1 MWSFKCIAF
10 VCCLSLMSTVWAL
23 PTVKIDNDSDAQKP
37 EQIIAVDVIQMPADE
52 KPTDNSKPSE
62 MAIDPKPIEVKPT
75 EQTKPSD
82 APSSSLLPPSS
93 APTTTIL
100 ETIPLSVGPPRRQF
114 LYDQRQDGKYNI
126 RADLENFVILVVP
139 SSGNSLL
146 DLLKRSG
153 QRQPQQQHN
162 KRTHHIKHHKKYHAP
177 SAVKPV
183 EGKKVA
189 NRLDYLNRPDG
200 EVETPAVGEF
210 IEGRTPYHVDIQSDE
225 IIRPSAYALNGVRS
239 IADLPLINLDE
250 NTASTGASDS
260 TIVTGTGKQE
270 PEQQQQ
276 PNLSSWPR
284 TTTDN
289 TENSSPRLPKSITI
303 GGYPF
308 SNLNTVLLTPTIK
321 TYGNNNYHENNK
333 LSKNYNNYFTQKH
346 SVQIVDRNMGVIEPT
361 NDNNYSNRRIDAYD
375 LVDTSNLINLPKA
388 TTTNINS
395 ELTDLTDSKT
405 SFNSLNVGN
414 IDRLALAGDST
425 RKTDADLANA
435 QWELTLLGAE
445 EQCGPDRRRDSYGV
459 CQFVPADYATT

>member
-1 MWSFKCIAF
+1 MWSFKCITL
-10 VCCLSLMSTVWAL
+10 VWCLLLVSTVWAL
-23 PTVKIDNDSDAQKP
+23 PTAKIENESDAEKP
-37 EQIIAVDVIQMPADE
+37 EQVITVDVIQMPADE

-62 MAIDPKPIEVKPT
+62 MAVDPKPTEVKPT

-82 APSSSLLPPSS
+82 SPSSSLLPPSS
-93 APTTTIL
+93 AAPAATIL

-139 SSGNSLL
+139 STGNSLL

-162 KRTHHIKHHKKYHAP
+162 KRIHQTKHHKKYHAS

-183 EGKKVA
+183 DVKKVA
-189 NRLDYLNRPDG
+189 NRLDYLNRPEG
-200 EVETPAVGEF
+200 EVDTPAVGEF

-225 IIRPSAYALNGVRS
+225 ILRPSAYAPNGVRS
-239 IADLPLINLDE
+239 IADLPLINLEDE
-250 NTASTGASDS
+250 NTASTGASDP
-260 TIVTGTGKQE
+260 TVLTVTGKQE
-270 PEQQQQ
+270 PDQQ

-289 TENSSPRLPKSITI
+289 TEISSPRLPKSITI

-321 TYGNNNYHENNK
+321 TNGNNYHDNSK
-333 LSKNYNNYFTQKH
+333 LSKNYNNYFSRKH
-346 SVQIVDRNMGVIEPT
+346 SVQIVDRNMGGNEQT
-361 NDNNYSNRRIDAYD
+361 NDNYSNRRIDAYD
-375 LVDTSNLINLPKA
+375 LGDTSNLVNLPKA
-388 TTTNINS
+388 TTNS
-395 ELTDLTDSKT
+395 ELTDITDSKT

-414 IDRLALAGDST
+414 IDRLALAGDNT

>member
-1 MWSFKCIAF
+1 MWSFKCITF
-10 VCCLSLMSTVWAL
+10 VWCLMLVSSAWTL
-23 PTVKIDNDSDAQKP
+23 PTAKIDNELDAQKP

-52 KPTDNSKPSE
+52 KPNDNSKPSE
-62 MAIDPKPIEVKPT
+62 MAVDPKPIEVKPT
-75 EQTKPSD
+75 EQTKPNE
-82 APSSSLLPPSS
+82 APSASS

-153 QRQPQQQHN
+153 QRQPQQHHN
-162 KRTHHIKHHKKYHAP
+162 KRQHHTKHHKKYHTA
-177 SAVKPV
+177 SASKSVEVK
-183 EGKKVA
+183 KA
-189 NRLDYLNRPDG
+189 SNRLDYLNRPEG
-200 EVETPAVGEF
+200 EAETPAVGEF

-225 IIRPSAYALNGVRS
+225 ILQPAAYATGGVRS

-250 NTASTGASDS
+250 NIASSTSGASDP
-260 TIVTGTGKQE
+260 TIVTV
-270 PEQQQQ
+270 
-276 PNLSSWPR
+276 
-284 TTTDN
+284 TDS
-289 TENSSPRLPKSITI
+289 SSPRLPKSITN
-303 GGYPF
+303 GGYGNPF
-308 SNLNTVLLTPTIK
+308 SNGLNTVILTPNIK
-321 TYGNNNYHENNK
+321 SYGNDYHDNK
-333 LSKNYNNYFTQKH
+333 PSKNYNNYFSRKN
-346 SVQIVDRNMGVIEPT
+346 SVQIVDRNPNLGVNERQ
-361 NDNNYSNRRIDAYD
+361 NDNYNNGYGNDMVVA
-375 LVDTSNLINLPKA
+375 TKLINSP
-388 TTTNINS
+388 TTTITS
-395 ELTDLTDSKT
+395 DSIDLTDSKT